1 MKASFVT
8 LILATL
14 LSQSAFAHGMNKA
27 GPNGGYVRMPGN
39 YHVELVSKDKAVI
52 VYFLDMMFKPIAIDQ
67 ASVKLSLKGDKSFKT
82 DCVKEAA
89 SFKCDLKNESL
100 KNYKEA
106 TLESTRDGKAIA
118 TSTYKLPLNFM

>member
-8 LILATL
+8 ILLATL
-14 LSQSAFAHGMNKA
+14 LSQTAFGHGMNKA

-39 YHVELVSKDKAVI
+39 YHVELVSKDKALI
-52 VYFLDMMFKPIAIDQ
+52 VYFLDMMFKPIPIDQ

-100 KNYKEA
+100 KNYKEV
-106 TLESTRDGKAIA
+106 TLESTRDGKAKA
-118 TSTYKLPLNFM
+118 TSTYKLPLTLM